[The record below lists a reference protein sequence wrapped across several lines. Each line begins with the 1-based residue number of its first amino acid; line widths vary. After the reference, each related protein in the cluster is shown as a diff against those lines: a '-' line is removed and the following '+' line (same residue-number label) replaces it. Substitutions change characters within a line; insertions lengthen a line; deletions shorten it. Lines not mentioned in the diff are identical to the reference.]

1 MASFMGERVSYRTGA
16 GVREHQM
23 RASAILAFVSLTLP
37 LAAAAESMRCGKWV
51 VSETAS
57 TAEILEKCGAPQK
70 KDVSHEDVYAR
81 NTLGNTNKV
90 GVKVT
95 ERWRYQA
102 SDRVLPMLVT
112 IVDGKVISI
121 ERTE

>member
-1 MASFMGERVSYRTGA
+1 
-16 GVREHQM
+16 M
-23 RASAILAFVSLTLP
+23 RACTFAALLCILLP
-37 LAAAAESMRCGKWV
+37 LAASAESMRCGKWV

-57 TAEILEKCGAPQK
+57 SAEILEKCGEPQK

-81 NTLGNTNKV
+81 NTLGNTNKI

-102 SDRVLPMLVT
+102 SNRVLPMLVT
-112 IVDGKVISI
+112 IVDGKVVSI
-121 ERTE
+121 ERTQ

>member
-1 MASFMGERVSYRTGA
+1 MRV
-16 GVREHQM
+16 H
-23 RASAILAFVSLTLP
+23 AFAALLCLTLP
-37 LAAAAESMRCGKWV
+37 LAAPAESMRCGKWV

-70 KDVSHEDVYAR
+70 KDVSHEDIYAR

-102 SDRVLPMLVT
+102 SNRQLPMLVT
-112 IVDGKVISI
+112 IVDGKVVSI
-121 ERTE
+121 ERTQ

>member
-1 MASFMGERVSYRTGA
+1 MLNTMRQLTVTLFVLSILPFAAS
-16 GVREHQM
+16 
-23 RASAILAFVSLTLP
+23 
-37 LAAAAESMRCGKWV
+37 AESMRCGKGV
-51 VSETAS
+51 ISETSSA
-57 TAEILEKCGAPQK
+57 AEILEKCGEPQK
-70 KDVSHEDVYAR
+70 KDISHEDVYAR
-81 NTLGNTNKV
+81 NSLGNTNKV

-112 IVDGKVISI
+112 IVDGKIVSI

>member
-1 MASFMGERVSYRTGA
+1 MLST
-16 GVREHQM
+16 M
-23 RASAILAFVSLTLP
+23 RQLAVMLVVLAILP
-37 LAAAAESMRCGKWV
+37 LAASAESMRCGKWV
-51 VSETAS
+51 VNETSAV
-57 TAEILEKCGAPQK
+57 AEILEKCGEPQK

-81 NTLGNTNKV
+81 NGLGNTNKI

-102 SDRVLPMLVT
+102 SNRMLPMLVT
-112 IVDGKVISI
+112 IVDGKIVSI

>member
-1 MASFMGERVSYRTGA
+1 MRQTALVASF
-16 GVREHQM
+16 
-23 RASAILAFVSLTLP
+23 LLLLP
-37 LAAAAESMRCGKWV
+37 LAASAESMRCGKWV
-51 VSETAS
+51 VSETSS

-70 KDVSHEDVYAR
+70 KDVSREDVYAR
-81 NTLGNTNKV
+81 NTLGTTNKI

-102 SDRVLPMLVT
+102 SNRVLPMLVT
-112 IVDGKVISI
+112 IVDGKVVSI

>member
-1 MASFMGERVSYRTGA
+1 VRVTAVLMFALASV
-16 GVREHQM
+16 
-23 RASAILAFVSLTLP
+23 P
-37 LAAAAESMRCGKWV
+37 LAAHAESMRCGKWV

-57 TAEILEKCGAPQK
+57 PAEILEKCGEPQQ

-81 NTLGNTNKV
+81 NSLGNTNKV

-95 ERWRYQA
+95 ERWRYQQ
-102 SDRVLPMLVT
+102 SNRQLPMLVT
-112 IVDGKVISI
+112 IVDGKVIGI

>member
-1 MASFMGERVSYRTGA
+1 MRVQTFA
-16 GVREHQM
+16 
-23 RASAILAFVSLTLP
+23 ALLCLTLP
-37 LAAAAESMRCGKWV
+37 VAASAESMRCGKWV

-57 TAEILEKCGAPQK
+57 TAEILEKCGEPQK
-70 KDVSHEDVYAR
+70 KDVSHEDIYAR

-102 SDRVLPMLVT
+102 SNRQLPMLVT
-112 IVDGKVISI
+112 VVDGKVVSI
-121 ERTE
+121 ARTE

>member
-1 MASFMGERVSYRTGA
+1 M
-16 GVREHQM
+16 
-23 RASAILAFVSLTLP
+23 
-37 LAAAAESMRCGKWV
+37 
-51 VSETAS
+51 
-57 TAEILEKCGAPQK
+57 
-70 KDVSHEDVYAR
+70 YAH

-102 SDRVLPMLVT
+102 SNRQLPMLVT
-112 IVDGKVISI
+112 IVDGKVVSI

>member
-1 MASFMGERVSYRTGA
+1 MRTTTAAIWLFLALAPAAS
-16 GVREHQM
+16 
-23 RASAILAFVSLTLP
+23 
-37 LAAAAESMRCGKWV
+37 AESMRCGKWV
-51 VSETAS
+51 VSETSSA
-57 TAEILEKCGAPQK
+57 AEIVEKCGEPQK
-70 KDVSHEDVYAR
+70 KDVSHEDIYAR

-112 IVDGKVISI
+112 IVDGKVVSI

>member
-1 MASFMGERVSYRTGA
+1 
-16 GVREHQM
+16 M
-23 RASAILAFVSLTLP
+23 RACTFAALLCILLP
-37 LAAAAESMRCGKWV
+37 LAASAESMRCGKWV

-57 TAEILEKCGAPQK
+57 TTEILEKCGEPQK
-70 KDVSHEDVYAR
+70 KDVSHEDIYAR

-102 SDRVLPMLVT
+102 SERVLPMLVT
-112 IVDGKVISI
+112 IVDGKVVSI
-121 ERTE
+121 ERTQ

>member
-1 MASFMGERVSYRTGA
+1 MRQIALVTASLL
-16 GVREHQM
+16 
-23 RASAILAFVSLTLP
+23 ILP
-37 LAAAAESMRCGKWV
+37 LAASAESMRCGKWV

-57 TAEILEKCGAPQK
+57 TAEILEKCGEPQK

-102 SDRVLPMLVT
+102 SNNVLPMLVT
-112 IVDGKVISI
+112 IVDGKVVSI